1 MAPQH
6 GSDPHSEQIIA
17 ATVSPVAVSEVR
29 STIPALPIGAT
40 LIDSHCHLDMADYR
54 DDLGQVVERAARHG
68 VTGIVTIGID
78 LASSRQAVAIAERF
92 TTVRATVGIHPH
104 HADDV
109 DRTTL
114 DALAE
119 LAERYRQH
127 VVGFGEIGLDYV
139 KRHAT
144 PERQRS
150 ALIQQ
155 LGLAKEL
162 KLPIAIHDREAH
174 DDCLKLLQSE
184 GPFEQGGVMHCFSG
198 DLKFAR
204 IILDTNL
211 HISIPGIVT
220 FKSARDLQAVAAH
233 IPLDRLLVETDGPFL
248 APVPFRGKRNE
259 PLYTLYTAA
268 AIANLQGVELSEIA
282 GRTSENARRLF
293 ACTFS
298 REEALIDD

>member
-1 MAPQH
+1 MATQR
-6 GSDPHSEQIIA
+6 GSDPRSEQINA
-17 ATVSPVAVSEVR
+17 ATVSPVAVFEGR
-29 STIPALPIGAT
+29 STIPALPNGAT
-40 LIDSHCHLDMADYR
+40 LVDSHCHLDMTDYR

-114 DALAE
+114 DALAG

-150 ALIQQ
+150 ALIKQ

-162 KLPIAIHDREAH
+162 KLPIVIHDREAH

-198 DLKFAR
+198 DLEFAR
-204 IILDTNL
+204 IVLDTNL

-282 GRTSENARRLF
+282 RRTSENARRLF

-298 REEALIDD
+298 REEASIDD